1 MATIVSR
8 SEAKATS
15 ASTNASSSADG
26 SLTASPAVVATQGA
40 QLVFPN
46 HFKDNSDKIISSAEA
61 TQLAR
66 DRLALLAVECIPA
79 PASAGG
85 LGDGPPPA
93 KAGRLNGPDPMDVS
107 AAETPE
113 LIHESQ
119 KFQGPHPLRLCPLMT
134 KLPRW

>member
-8 SEAKATS
+8 SEAKAAS

-40 QLVFPN
+40 QLIFPS
-46 HFKDNSDKIISSAEA
+46 HSKDNSDKIISSAEA

-66 DRLALLAVECIPA
+66 DRLALLAVESIPA
-79 PASAGG
+79 PASDVG
-85 LGDGPPPA
+85 LDGPPPA
-93 KAGRLNGPDPMDVS
+93 KASRINDPNAMDVS

-119 KFQGPHPLRLCPLMT
+119 QIPGTRPLRLCPLMT